1 MISLFVLELTSLAP
15 YIRPFI
21 FGFSNKVSGTGGRI
35 FRAWWSLIWLYRLS
49 QALTATL
56 ACLEWQQQGFNPPQV
71 VLDQVSAYKTE
82 MDSIAQFIEQEV
94 SLEADTKYSAFKLYE
109 AYRQFCQG
117 LGRKPQSTNAFKKA
131 LEKLPNVYQHRTSSG
146 VQRHG
151 IHPVIRL

>member
-1 MISLFVLELTSLAP
+1 M
-15 YIRPFI
+15 
-21 FGFSNKVSGTGGRI
+21 
-35 FRAWWSLIWLYRLS
+35 
-49 QALTATL
+49 
-56 ACLEWQQQGFNPPQV
+56 

-82 MDSIAQFIEQEV
+82 MGSLAQFIEQEV